1 MKGGYWVIRTIRSGN
16 VIEKSMFPYEGSGR
30 PRRMRRRGST
40 TQQKKDSNMNQAAR
54 RLGRVLN
61 CNFSAGDLL
70 LTLTYD
76 SAHLPKDPEGA
87 DRECGLFMRRLDREL
102 KKIGVELKYV
112 WITADKDYDK
122 KTDSI
127 KQARLHHHL
136 VVSSFPMDQIR
147 SLEKIWKKGRVLSE
161 PLRLQDDYSSLAA
174 YLVRQAAAEADDKK
188 WHPSRG
194 MEKPVLVE
202 EMIVQKPKE
211 LHTPGGANVH
221 EIGPYDS
228 DTGTHYI
235 RYTRKKDSVEL
246 NQGDAAQPLSGL
258 WMGG

>member
-1 MKGGYWVIRTIRSGN
+1 MKGGYWVVRTIRSGN

-30 PRRMRRRGST
+30 PRRMRRRGAS
-40 TQQKKDSNMNQAAR
+40 TQQKKDSNMNQASR

-61 CNFSAGDLL
+61 CNFRAGDLL

-76 SAHLPKDPEGA
+76 DLHLPGSPDKA
-87 DRECGLFMRRLDREL
+87 DRECSLFMRRLTREL
-102 KKIGVELKYV
+102 KKIGAEVKYV
-112 WITADKDYDK
+112 WITSDKDYDK
-122 KTDSI
+122 KSDTW
-127 KQARLHHHL
+127 KEARLHHHL
-136 VVSSFPMDQIR
+136 VIEQFPLDRIK
-147 SLEKIWKKGRVLSE
+147 SLEKIWKKGKILNE

-202 EMIVQKPKE
+202 ERIVHRPKE

-221 EIGPYDS
+221 EIGAYDS
-228 DTGTHYI
+228 DTGTHYV

-246 NQGDAAQPLSGL
+246 KAETDPVPKMLTSG
-258 WMGG
+258 